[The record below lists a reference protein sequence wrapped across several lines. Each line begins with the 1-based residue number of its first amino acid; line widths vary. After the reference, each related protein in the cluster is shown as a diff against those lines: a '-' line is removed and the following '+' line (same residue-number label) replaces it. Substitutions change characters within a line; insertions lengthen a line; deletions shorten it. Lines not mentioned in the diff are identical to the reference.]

1 MGQFSR
7 KLSHILAVMIEA
19 CSIALS
25 HAQSEIHKGVGYTK
39 IASVMQLFVVASVVL
54 GVAFG
59 TPLDDYVNKYDPT
72 YRYEETNITFRGDG
86 YTSYY
91 INMTSQTWLSGKLA
105 GSTHLQ

>member
-1 MGQFSR
+1 
-7 KLSHILAVMIEA
+7 
-19 CSIALS
+19 
-25 HAQSEIHKGVGYTK
+25 
-39 IASVMQLFVVASVVL
+39 MQLFVVASVVL

-105 GSTHLQ
+105 GSTHLQYKM